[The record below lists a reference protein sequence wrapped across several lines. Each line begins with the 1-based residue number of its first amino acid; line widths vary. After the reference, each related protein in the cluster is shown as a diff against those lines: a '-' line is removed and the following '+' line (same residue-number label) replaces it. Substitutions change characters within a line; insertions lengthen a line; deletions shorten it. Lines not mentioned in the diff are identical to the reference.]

1 MDKNKTAVIQ
11 LVRNATL
18 KIHYA
23 GKCILVDPVLAEK
36 ETLRS
41 ALGVNKNP
49 RVHLNMSAADLV
61 KDVDMVLLTHNH
73 IDHYEPSVR
82 HYLPYTIPFFT
93 QPADKETVVHDG
105 FINVEAIEEMKQLGG
120 LSIFRTNGHHGF
132 GKLAEMMGPVSGF
145 VLKAKGLPT
154 IYVMGDCRWENT
166 IRENIDRY
174 HPDYIVVNCGGA
186 VFPEFSKDFGPILPD
201 EHEVMQMLD
210 EVPKNVRL
218 IAVHMDAIDHCQTT
232 RAILR
237 NEAQHNHIDM
247 NRLIIPED
255 GECIAL

>member
-1 MDKNKTAVIQ
+1 MEKKATLR

-18 KIHYA
+18 RISYA
-23 GKCILVDPVLAEK
+23 GKNILVDPMLAEK
-36 ETLRS
+36 GTLQS
-41 ALGVNKNP
+41 ALGVYKTP
-49 RVHLNMSAADLV
+49 RVHLVMPMNEIVEDL
-61 KDVDMVLLTHNH
+61 DMVLLTHNH
-73 IDHYEPSVR
+73 IDHYDPTVKQ
-82 HYLPYTIPFFT
+82 HLPKGIRFFT
-93 QPADKETVVHDG
+93 QPQDKEIIMQDG
-105 FINVEAIEEMKQLGG
+105 FMNVEAIEEMKQLGEV
-120 LSIFRTNGHHGF
+120 SIFRTNGHHGF

-145 VLKAKGLPT
+145 VLESKGLPT

-201 EHEVMQMLD
+201 EHEVMQILD

-232 RAILR
+232 REILR